1 MRLRH
6 CGLCAVALLW
16 FAILAGATIFGEVRG
31 IVHDPQHRPI
41 AGAKVMIHAIGSSW
55 FKDSQTDDNGE
66 FEFTAVPFG
75 DYVVAVNATGFDEEK
90 KNVRVSAGSAPI
102 LHFPMTV
109 AAVSQKVEVSGTAES
124 AATQSSTTETT
135 ITRQD
140 IARTPGADRT
150 NSLAMITDY
159 VPGAY
164 VVHDQLHVRG
174 GHQVTWAIDGVPI
187 PNTNISSNVGPQ
199 FDPKDVD
206 VLEAQRGA
214 SAADYGDRTFGV
226 FNVAPRTGFE
236 RNNGAEIVASY
247 GNFRQTNDQLSFGS
261 HTERFAYL
269 ASVNGNRS
277 DLGLETP
284 TSAVIH
290 DQENGLSG
298 FNSLIFNMD
307 ANDQLRLVTSARGDF
322 YQIPNDPTQQ
332 AGGARDVER
341 ERDAFV
347 DFSWVHT
354 AGPRLLLTVSP
365 FYHFNRADFI
375 GGPNDPQLSA
385 QQDRSSNY
393 EGAQVT
399 FGAVVKKHNARVGF
413 YGFGEQYSTLFG
425 LRATDGSGL
434 ALHQAEK
441 PAGNLEALFFED
453 EYQITTWL
461 RLTGGVR
468 LTRYSGSLSENAASP
483 RFGAAIRLPRLNWT
497 LHGFYGRFY
506 QAPPLST
513 VSGPLLNFVLNQGFG
528 FIPLRG
534 ERDEEH
540 QFGLTIP
547 FRGWTFDADQ
557 FLTHG
562 KNFFDHNNVGNSNVF
577 FPVTIDQARIRGTE
591 ATLRSPRLFQRGQ
604 VHIAYSHQYAEGFGA
619 VNGGLTNFLPPVGG
633 FFLDH
638 DQRHTLNTG
647 FDLNLPRG
655 AWANSNI
662 YYGSGF
668 TDSGGPAHLP
678 GHTTVDCALGKNFGK
693 NISVAVTA
701 LNLANRRFL
710 LDNSLTFGGTHEFSP
725 REIFVQ
731 VRYRFHY

>member
-1 MRLRH
+1 MRLRL
-6 CGLCAVALLW
+6 CGLGVILSLL
-16 FAILAGATIFGEVRG
+16 FSLPVGATILGDVRG

-41 AGAKVMIHAIGSSW
+41 AGAKVMIHANGSSW
-55 FKDSQTDDNGE
+55 FRASQTDDNGE
-66 FEFTAVPFG
+66 FEFNAVPLG

-90 KNVRVSAGSAPI
+90 EDVMVDSGSAPI
-102 LHFPMTV
+102 LHFQLQVGKTM
-109 AAVSQKVEVSGTAES
+109 QQVEVTGSQ
-124 AATQSSTTETT
+124 ATVNPQSSSTETLVS
-135 ITRQD
+135 RQE

-150 NSLAMITDY
+150 NSLAMITNY

-164 VVHDQLHVRG
+164 VVHDQLHIRG

-187 PNTNISSNVGPQ
+187 PNTNIASNVGPQ

-206 VLEAQRGA
+206 VLEAQRG
-214 SAADYGDRTFGV
+214 SSSADYGDRTYGV

-236 RNNGAEIVASY
+236 RNNEAEIVAGY
-247 GNFRQTNDQLSFGS
+247 GNFRQTNDQISLGS

-290 DQENGLSG
+290 DRENGLSG
-298 FNSLIFNMD
+298 FSTLIFNID
-307 ANDQLRLVTSARGDF
+307 PNDQLRLVTSARRDF

-341 ERDAFV
+341 ESDAFV

-354 AGPRLLLTVSP
+354 AGSGLLLTVSP
-365 FYHFNRADFI
+365 FYHFNRANFV

-413 YGFGEQYSTLFG
+413 YGFGEQGGTLFSVQ
-425 LRATDGSGL
+425 ATDGSGL
-434 ALHQAEK
+434 ALRQAES

-453 EYQITTWL
+453 EYQIAPWL
-461 RLTGGVR
+461 RLNGGVR
-468 LTRYSGSLSENAASP
+468 LTHYSGSLSENASSP
-483 RFGAAIRLPRLNWT
+483 RVGAAIRLPRLNWA

-547 FRGWTFDADQ
+547 FKGWTFDADQ
-557 FLTHG
+557 FRTQAR
-562 KNFFDHNNVGNSNVF
+562 NFFDHNSVGNSNIF
-577 FPVTIDQARIRGTE
+577 FPVTINNARIRGTE

-619 VNGGLTNFLPPVGG
+619 VNGGLTNFSPPVGG

-638 DQRHTLNTG
+638 DQRHTLNGG
-647 FDLNLPRG
+647 FDLNLSRD

-668 TDSGGPAHLP
+668 TNSGGPPHLL
-678 GHTTVDCALGKNFGK
+678 GHTTVDFALGKNFGK
-693 NISVAVTA
+693 KLSLSVTA

-725 REIFVQ
+725 REIFIQ
-731 VRYRFHY
+731 VRYRFRY

>member
-1 MRLRH
+1 MRLRLFSL
-6 CGLCAVALLW
+6 GVIFSFLISLPAD
-16 FAILAGATIFGEVRG
+16 ATIFGDVRG
-31 IVHDPQHRPI
+31 IVHDSQHRPI
-41 AGAKVMIHAIGSSW
+41 TGAKVMIHSSGSAW
-55 FKDSQTDDNGE
+55 FKVSQTDDNGE
-66 FEFTAVPFG
+66 FQFIAVPLG
-75 DYVVAVNATGFDEEK
+75 DYVVSVNAVGFDEEK
-90 KNVRVSAGSAPI
+90 QNVTVSAGSAPI
-102 LHFPMTV
+102 LHFPMNV
-109 AAVSQKVEVSGTAES
+109 AAVSQKVEVSDTAGS
-124 AATQSSTTETT
+124 ATTHSSTSETN
-135 ITRQD
+135 ITRQE

-187 PNTNISSNVGPQ
+187 PNTNIASNVGPQ

-206 VLEAQRGA
+206 VLEAQRG
-214 SAADYGDRTFGV
+214 STSADYGDRTFGV

-247 GNFRQTNDQLSFGS
+247 GNFRQTNDQFSFGS

-269 ASVNGNRS
+269 ASVSGNRS

-284 TSAVIH
+284 TSVVIH
-290 DQENGLSG
+290 DRENGLSG
-298 FNSLIFNMD
+298 FSSLIFNMD
-307 ANDQLRLVTSARGDF
+307 ANDQLRLVTSARRDF
-322 YQIPNDPTQQ
+322 YQIPNGPAQQ

-341 ERDAFV
+341 ESDAFA

-354 AGPRLLLTVSP
+354 VGPGLLLTVSP
-365 FYHFNRADFI
+365 FYHFNRADFV
-375 GGPNDPQLSA
+375 GGPNDPLLSA

-413 YGFGEQYSTLFG
+413 YGFGEQDNTLFG
-425 LRATDGSGL
+425 LRATGGRGL
-434 ALHQAEK
+434 ALRQAEN

-453 EYQITTWL
+453 EYQVTSWL
-461 RLTGGVR
+461 RLNGGVR
-468 LTRYSGSLSENAASP
+468 LTHYSGSLTENAASP
-483 RFGAAIRLPRLNWT
+483 RVGAALRLPRLNWT

-534 ERDEEH
+534 ELDEEH

-547 FRGWTFDADQ
+547 FKGWTFDADQ
-557 FLTHG
+557 FLTRG
-562 KNFFDHNNVGNSNVF
+562 RNFFDHNNVGNSNIF
-577 FPVTIDQARIRGTE
+577 FPVTINQARIRGTE

-604 VHIAYSHQYAEGFGA
+604 VHVAYSHQYAEGFGA
-619 VNGGLTNFLPPVGG
+619 VNGGLTNFSPPVGG

-638 DQRHTLNTG
+638 DQRHTLNVG
-647 FDLNLPRG
+647 FDLNLPWD
-655 AWANSNI
+655 AWASSNI

-668 TDSGGPAHLP
+668 TDSGGPRHLP
-678 GHTTVDCALGKNFGK
+678 GHTTVDFAMGKNFGK
-693 NISVAVTA
+693 NLSLSVTA

-710 LDNSLTFGGTHEFSP
+710 LDNSLTFGGTHYFSP

>member
-1 MRLRH
+1 MQLRPF
-6 CGLCAVALLW
+6 GLGV
-16 FAILAGATIFGEVRG
+16 ILSFLISLAAGAIIFGNVRG

-41 AGAKVMIHAIGSSW
+41 AGAKVMIHASGSSW
-55 FKDSQTDDNGE
+55 FQESKTDDNGE
-66 FEFTAVPFG
+66 FEFNAVPLG
-75 DYVVAVNATGFDEEK
+75 DYVVAVNAAGFDEVK
-90 KNVRVSAGSAPI
+90 QNVTVSAGSAPI
-102 LHFPMTV
+102 LHFPMNV
-109 AAVSQKVEVSGTAES
+109 AAVSQRVEVSDTAES
-124 AATQSSTTETT
+124 AATQSSTSETN
-135 ITRQD
+135 ITRQE

-174 GHQVTWAIDGVPI
+174 GHQITWAIDGVPI
-187 PNTNISSNVGPQ
+187 PNTNIASNVGPQ

-206 VLEAQRGA
+206 VLEAQRG
-214 SAADYGDRTFGV
+214 STSADYGDRTFGV

-269 ASVNGNRS
+269 ASVSGNRS

-290 DQENGLSG
+290 DRENGLSG
-298 FNSLIFNMD
+298 FSSLIFNMD
-307 ANDQLRLVTSARGDF
+307 ANDQLRLVTSARRDF
-322 YQIPNDPTQQ
+322 YQVPNDPTQQ
-332 AGGARDVER
+332 AGGARDFEG
-341 ERDAFV
+341 ESDAFA

-354 AGPRLLLTVSP
+354 VGPGLLLTVSP
-365 FYHFNRADFI
+365 FYHFNRADFA

-385 QQDRSSNY
+385 QQDRLSNY
-393 EGAQVT
+393 EGAQVA

-413 YGFGEQYSTLFG
+413 YGFGEQDSTLFA
-425 LRATDGSGL
+425 LRATDGRGL
-434 ALHQAEK
+434 ALRQAESSS
-441 PAGNLEALFFED
+441 GNLEALFFED
-453 EYQITTWL
+453 EYQITHWL
-461 RLTGGVR
+461 RLSGGVR
-468 LTRYSGSLSENAASP
+468 LTHYSGSLSENAASP
-483 RFGAAIRLPRLNWT
+483 RVGAAIRLPRLNWA

-562 KNFFDHNNVGNSNVF
+562 RNFFDHNNVGNSNIF
-577 FPVTIDQARIRGTE
+577 FPVTINQARIRGTE

-604 VHIAYSHQYAEGFGA
+604 VHVAYSHQYAEGFGA
-619 VNGGLTNFLPPVGG
+619 VNGGLTNFSPPVGG

-638 DQRHTLNTG
+638 DQRHTLNGG
-647 FDLNLPRG
+647 FDLNLPRD

-668 TDSGGPAHLP
+668 TDSGGPLHLP
-678 GHTTVDCALGKNFGK
+678 GHTTVDFAMGKNFSK
-693 NISVAVTA
+693 NLSVSVTS
-701 LNLANRRFL
+701 LNVANRRFL
-710 LDNSLTFGGTHEFSP
+710 LDNSLTFGGTHYFSP